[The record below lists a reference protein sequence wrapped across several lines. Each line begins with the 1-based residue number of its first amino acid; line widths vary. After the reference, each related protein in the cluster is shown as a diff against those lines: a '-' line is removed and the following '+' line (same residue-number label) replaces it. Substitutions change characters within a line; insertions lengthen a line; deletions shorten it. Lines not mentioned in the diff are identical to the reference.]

1 MNDELTVAEL
11 FHSKSERLGMKLE
24 AGANGLRRTI
34 ARLAMPE
41 SEISTIGYW
50 STGSISPVRIIRPDD
65 LDRLSAASADDDR
78 NTLLRCSENDE
89 VTVFVVSDDLGAP
102 DWLLDIC
109 NKTDVCIYRSSLS
122 HSLLFERLL
131 HRVARKLLE
140 NVTLHGV
147 LMSIM
152 NVGVLIQGASGIGK
166 SEVAL
171 DLINRGHRLVAD
183 DAVQLY
189 RSSPYKIRGYCPELI
204 RGYLE
209 VRGLGI
215 LDITDM
221 FGNTAVQ
228 DSLAVDLA
236 VHLTSDDQEF
246 MQDMDR
252 LTPKVSQL
260 KVLDVSIPE
269 IHLLVAPGRNL
280 SVLVE
285 AAVRTHIQHQFGRDP
300 VKEFIDKQQQL
311 IERRNRLLNKSS

>member
-1 MNDELTVAEL
+1 MQSDLTIAEL
-11 FHSKSERLGMKLE
+11 FHAKSERLGMKLVAGE
-24 AGANGLRRTI
+24 AGLQRS
-34 ARLAMPE
+34 LAKLSLPE
-41 SEISTIGYW
+41 SEITTIGYW
-50 STGSISPVRIIRPDD
+50 SPKANSPVQILRPDSLIELGETGAD
-65 LDRLSAASADDDR
+65 KARRQLRKSCEDGIISLLVASDGTDIPAW
-78 NTLLRCSENDE
+78 LNDIGNH
-89 VTVFVVSDDLGAP
+89 TG
-102 DWLLDIC
+102 
-109 NKTDVCIYRSSLS
+109 VCLYSSSLS

-131 HRVARKLLE
+131 HRVARKLLQ
-140 NVTLHGV
+140 NVTVHGV

-152 NVGVLIQGASGIGK
+152 NVGVLISGASGIGK

-189 RSSPYKIRGYCPELI
+189 RSSPFKLRGYCSDLI

-215 LDITDM
+215 LDIADM

-228 DSLAVDLA
+228 DSLALDLA
-236 VHLTSDDQEF
+236 VRLTEYDQSFSE
-246 MQDMDR
+246 DR
-252 LTPKVSQL
+252 LTPKVSQF
-260 KVLDVSIPE
+260 KALDVSVPE
-269 IHLLVAPGRNL
+269 IQLLVAPGRNL

-311 IERRNRLLNKSS
+311 IEQRNRLLNR